1 VAISAA
7 GVRAALTEY
16 LERYPEDR
24 DEVAPV
30 FAVLDADDGAI
41 TSRREFRGHAT
52 VGVVCADGHGRVLH
66 IQHRAL
72 GRWLT
77 PGGHLEPADDTLQA
91 AALRELVEETGIPA
105 AAVEPVD
112 DRPIHVDVHGIPAND
127 AKGEPGHW
135 HFDFRFVFR
144 TAAAIGQLQFDE
156 VTDAAWL
163 PVDALDNPALLHRVA
178 ALLG

>member
-1 VAISAA
+1 MAIDAPS
-7 GVRAALTEY
+7 VRATLVEY
-16 LERYPEDR
+16 LERYPQDR
-24 DEVAPV
+24 DAVAPV
-30 FAVLDADDGAI
+30 FAVLDAEDGAI

-52 VGVVCADGHGRVLH
+52 VGVVCADDAGRILH
-66 IQHRAL
+66 IQHRVL

-77 PGGHLEPADDTLQA
+77 PGGHLEAADDTLRA

-105 AAVEPVD
+105 AAVTPVG
-112 DRPIHVDVHGIPAND
+112 DRPIHVDVHWIPPND
-127 AKGEPGHW
+127 AKGEPAHW

-144 TAAAIGQLQFDE
+144 TAAAIGQLQLEE

-163 PVDALDNPALLHRVA
+163 PVDSLDNEALLRRVA